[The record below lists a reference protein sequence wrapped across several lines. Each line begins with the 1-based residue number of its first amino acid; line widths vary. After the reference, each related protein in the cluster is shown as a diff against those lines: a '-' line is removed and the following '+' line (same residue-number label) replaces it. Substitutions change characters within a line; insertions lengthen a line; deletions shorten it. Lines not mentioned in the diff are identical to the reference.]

1 MSPMKDLHLDEDH
14 ILKAVVDEAD
24 LPRLQREHLAHCH
37 ECRERKEAIE
47 ENLARLGQQAEQ
59 FCPSPRRKI
68 SLPEEKPLR
77 LWSWQWRTA
86 IGAAVAALFIGVVGI
101 PNLFEK
107 TTGLDKSNLLQEM
120 VDAEELMFEV
130 SMLVENA
137 LPQEYLEIT
146 GDMDDLPEEEEDDM
160 FLEFMTPTVEDEF
173 WSHNSEEKGG
183 KSC

>member
-1 MSPMKDLHLDEDH
+1 MSSVKDLHLDEDH
-14 ILKAVVDEAD
+14 LLKALVDEAD
-24 LPRLQREHLAHCH
+24 LPRVQREHLAHCH
-37 ECRERKEAIE
+37 ECRKRKEAIA
-47 ENLARLGQQAEQ
+47 ENLARLGRQAEQ

-68 SLPEEKPLR
+68 SLPVEKPRR

-101 PNLFEK
+101 PALFEK
-107 TTGLDKSNLLQEM
+107 MPGLDKSNPLQEM

-146 GDMDDLPEEEEDDM
+146 GDMDDEADEDDM
-160 FLEFMTPTVEDEF
+160 FLEFMTPTTEDEF
-173 WSHNSEEKGG
+173 WSRDSGEKGG
-183 KSC
+183 KPC